1 MRLTLEPAS
10 VAAPRAAAMPGV
22 GALLLSFLP
31 LVPLLVWVPT
41 LVPVDATVQSEAT
54 AQGYNSTVAY
64 QVAAGWCA
72 VVFAVWWMLGRRR
85 VSDAPA
91 LLEPTSP
98 PVPPGRRWLE
108 RVVLV
113 VLFTVGLWPWA
124 LAPRGTYIEDAIFV
138 NAAHRMLAGLAP
150 FRDFEFL
157 YGPLMVVPLAPWMRL
172 TGFSLESY
180 YGYLLLTELAGW
192 LALLV
197 FLQRVAPAVWL
208 RLSILALAAALLVN
222 PLLGLN
228 YAVLRRLLPLAA
240 LLVLTSAPLALATA
254 TLGGA
259 LLGVALAY
267 SHDTATAAGIG
278 AAAMFASMVW
288 QHGVARVWRPVLT
301 FGVTAVAT
309 WLGLGLLLMGGGFAD
324 YLREAQ
330 TLVTRFSAG
339 EAAFRFYWTV
349 NAVAVFG
356 LIVAGVAVTAR
367 GLAARTGSA
376 YAAWGDRWFLAA
388 LVATIVQLKSGL
400 NRADVW
406 HLCGGVLPLAA
417 AFALPLPR
425 TIVRWT
431 PAEGR
436 AVVVGLAL
444 LGATNLIGQAPLA
457 SYALRGWLAGWSAP
471 RVAAAAPIATE
482 APAIEPVRAYPHP
495 PLVDLARYFAE
506 PGRRGQAVYFYG
518 TLWGIGPR
526 IGVPKRDPN
535 NDDFLYSDERG
546 ARVGRWLDD
555 ARVPYVVM
563 TAEAEARLFARDG
576 ADPLAEFAR
585 RVEPSL
591 VKTIGAWTSS
601 VHFTALEIEMP
612 LQDARWRRVVGET
625 IRRAYTREAVI
636 GEYVVLRR
644 TTP

>member
-1 MRLTLEPAS
+1 VPGPRPS
-10 VAAPRAAAMPGV
+10 GAAGMPGV
-22 GALLLSFLP
+22 GAILFSFLP

-72 VVFAVWWMLGRRR
+72 VVFAVWWALGRRR

-91 LLEPTSP
+91 LLPPSAP
-98 PVPPGRRWLE
+98 PVTPARRWLE
-108 RVVLV
+108 RVLLV
-113 VLFTVGLWPWA
+113 GIFTAGLWPWA

-138 NAAHRMLAGLAP
+138 NAAHRMLSGLAP

-197 FLQRVAPAVWL
+197 FLQRVTPAARL
-208 RLSILALAAALLVN
+208 RFAILALAAALLTN

-254 TLGGA
+254 ALGGA

-278 AAAMFASMVW
+278 AAAMFAFVAW
-288 QHGVARVWRPVLT
+288 QDGVARVWRPVMT

-309 WLGLGLLLMGGGFAD
+309 WLGLGLLLMGAGFAD

-356 LIVAGVAVTAR
+356 LIVAGVAVAAR
-367 GLAARTGSA
+367 GLAARTGTA
-376 YAAWGDRWFLAA
+376 GAAWGDRWFLAA

-425 TIVRWT
+425 TVVRWT

-436 AVVVGLAL
+436 AVVVGLVL
-444 LGATNLIGQAPLA
+444 LGATNLIGQAPIA

-471 RVAAAAPIATE
+471 RVAGGAPISTE
-482 APAIEPVRAYPHP
+482 APAIEPTRAYPHP
-495 PLVDLARYFAE
+495 PLVDLARYLAE
-506 PGRRGQAVYFYG
+506 PSRRGQAVYFYG

-546 ARVGRWLDD
+546 ARVGRWLDE

-563 TAEAEARLFARDG
+563 TAEAEARLFGRDG
-576 ADPLAEFAR
+576 ANPRAEFDR

-601 VHFTALEIEMP
+601 VHFTAIELEMP

-625 IRRAYTREAVI
+625 IRQAYTREAVI